1 MDKIYDLR
9 QKLKELYL
17 KYDAYVTPLAK
28 AVTMLFIL
36 LVINSKIGYSESFTS
51 WNVVAI
57 AVLIAAL
64 LPWPAITAIAAVFV
78 ILNLYALSWE
88 VALVTAA
95 FMFIAAIAQYVF
107 LPGYGIAIAL
117 IPALYYL
124 HIPYAVPLVLG
135 VVGGLTSF
143 IPASIGV
150 FFCYFIDGISKNADY
165 FMRTSGSGASMLER
179 FPQIFAIVKDNKLML
194 ISVIAFAVTT
204 LLVHVVKK
212 LSSDYSSYIALAVGT
227 ITNIVIFLIG
237 GFTADASLPYIEI
250 FAGSVAGFVVASI
263 AVLWVSAADYNHS
276 EHLTY
281 EDDDYIYYVKAVP
294 KIKIA
299 AKKVK
304 VRDITSDEADTDSE
318 DIRKALEALSELE
331 EKERR

>member
-1 MDKIYDLR
+1 MDKIYDIR

-17 KYDAYVTPLAK
+17 KYDAYVTPVAK
-28 AVTMLFIL
+28 ALTMLVIL
-36 LVINSKIGYSESFTS
+36 LVINSVIGYSQSFTS
-51 WNVVAI
+51 WNIVAI

-64 LPWPAITAIAAVFV
+64 LPWPAITPIAAVFALV
-78 ILNLYALSWE
+78 NLYSLSWE

-95 FMFIAAIAQYVF
+95 FMFMAAVAQYVF

-135 VVGGLTSF
+135 VAGGMTSF
-143 IPASIGV
+143 IPSGV
-150 FFCYFIDGISKNADY
+150 GIFFCYFLDGVSKNADY
-165 FMRTSGSGASMLER
+165 FMRTSGSGASVLER
-179 FPQIFAIVKDNKLML
+179 FPQIFAIIKDNKLML
-194 ISVIAFAVTT
+194 ISIIAFSVTT
-204 LLVHVVKK
+204 LLVHIIKK

-227 ITNIVIFLIG
+227 IANIVIFLIG

-250 FAGSVAGFVVASI
+250 FVGSVVGFIVASI
-263 AVLWVSAADYNHS
+263 VILWVSAADYNHA

-294 KIKIA
+294 KIKVT

-304 VRDITSDEADTDSE
+304 IRDLTSGESEADSE
-318 DIRKALEALSELE
+318 DIRKALEALSEIE
-331 EKERR
+331 ERERR

>member
-1 MDKIYDLR
+1 MDKIYDIR

-17 KYDAYVTPLAK
+17 KYDAYVTPVAK
-28 AVTMLFIL
+28 ALTMLVIL
-36 LVINSKIGYSESFTS
+36 LVINSVIGYSQSFTG
-51 WNVVAI
+51 WNIVAS

-64 LPWPAITAIAAVFV
+64 LPWPAITPIAAVFALV
-78 ILNLYALSWE
+78 NLYSLSWE

-95 FMFIAAIAQYVF
+95 FMFMAAVAQYVF

-135 VVGGLTSF
+135 VAGGMTSF
-143 IPASIGV
+143 IPAGV
-150 FFCYFIDGISKNADY
+150 GIFFCYFLDGVSKNADY
-165 FMRTSGSGASMLER
+165 FMRTSGSGASVLER
-179 FPQIFAIVKDNKLML
+179 FPQIFAIIKDNKLML
-194 ISVIAFAVTT
+194 ISIIAFSVTT
-204 LLVHVVKK
+204 LLVHIIKK

-227 ITNIVIFLIG
+227 IANIVIFLIG

-250 FAGSVAGFVVASI
+250 FVGSVVGFIVASI
-263 AVLWVSAADYNHS
+263 VILWVSAADYNHA

-294 KIKIA
+294 KIKVT

-304 VRDITSDEADTDSE
+304 IRDLTSDESEADSE
-318 DIRKALEALSELE
+318 DIRIALEALSEIE